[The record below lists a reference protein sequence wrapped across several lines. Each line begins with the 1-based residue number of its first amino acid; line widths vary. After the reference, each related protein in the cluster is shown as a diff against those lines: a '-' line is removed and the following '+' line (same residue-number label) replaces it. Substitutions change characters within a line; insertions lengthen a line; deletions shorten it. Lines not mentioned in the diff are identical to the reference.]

1 MAAHTTSNRTNTTAG
16 SGNSKS
22 CTREPLVCYGN
33 IAVVSN
39 GRGSMGL
46 LRALLVSSSSLPLLP
61 PPAPLAQARRVTQ
74 ALSRAL
80 LLLQDPAPAAARLD
94 VVGHTC
100 AGAGADSPPLELAP
114 YPYPC
119 YNKLQGPISGT
130 LRLRQNLIP
139 PTTTTKTAT
148 RTTRTSRNIT
158 ATTTGVDSQ
167 LYAFPPPEIFSLSAA
182 TANLHSRGS
191 SEKSETFPR
200 PSPSSW
206 ADANRIGASAGRR
219 PKKSKSESE
228 QDCRTL
234 WRQHWD

>member
-1 MAAHTTSNRTNTTAG
+1 MAARPTSTRTSTTAG
-16 SGNSKS
+16 SGNNKS
-22 CTREPLVCYGN
+22 CTREPLVCCGN

-61 PPAPLAQARRVTQ
+61 PPAPLAQARRVAQ
-74 ALSRAL
+74 VLARAL

-119 YNKLQGPISGT
+119 HNKLQGPISGT
-130 LRLRQNLIP
+130 LRLHQNLIP
-139 PTTTTKTAT
+139 PTTKTAT
-148 RTTRTSRNIT
+148 TTTRTSRNIT
-158 ATTTGVDSQ
+158 ATTTRVDSQ
-167 LYAFPPPEIFSLSAA
+167 LYTFPPPEVFSLSAA
-182 TANLHSRGS
+182 TANPRSRGS
-191 SEKSETFPR
+191 SEKSETFPS

-206 ADANRIGASAGRR
+206 ADANKIGASARRR
-219 PKKSKSESE
+219 PKKSKSEYE